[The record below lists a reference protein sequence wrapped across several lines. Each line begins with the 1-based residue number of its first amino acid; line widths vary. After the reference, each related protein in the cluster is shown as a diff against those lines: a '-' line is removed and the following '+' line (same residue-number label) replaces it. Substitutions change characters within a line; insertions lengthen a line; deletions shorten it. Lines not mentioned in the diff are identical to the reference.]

1 MKPSNEV
8 SEVGLEN
15 EVGVVLGGGDEEFP
29 NMFLLK
35 GFVPVLVRS
44 LSTKEEAVAVAAI
57 ASSRAKT
64 VA

>member
-1 MKPSNEV
+1 M
-8 SEVGLEN
+8 EN